1 MKDGRPREEIREGRL
16 GEGKEK
22 NKGNE
27 VQKARRRKESKRIR
41 KMRDDRPRE

>member
-1 MKDGRPREEIREGRL
+1 MVGQERKIRIGEIREGRL

-27 VQKARRRKESKRIR
+27 V
-41 KMRDDRPRE
+41 